1 MIRIL
6 VYLALLFAIA
16 AGFAWLADRPGEIA
30 LVWQGYEIR
39 TSLMVAAIA
48 FAALFVALAILFW
61 ILTTL
66 VRAPRLFGDWL
77 GGRRRDRGFRALSR
91 GMVAVGAGDVKLAR
105 RYALESRKI
114 LGAEPMTLL
123 LAAQPAQL
131 SGHAPAAR
139 TAFEAML
146 EDPETRL
153 LGLRGLFVEAERAGE
168 HEAARHFA
176 SEAHQSAP
184 ALAWAGQALFAYQAA
199 ASDWRGALETLGSNT
214 HAKLV
219 DRGESHRLRA
229 VLLTA
234 RGLGDEASNP
244 EEARAAALEA
254 VKLAPGLVP
263 AATLAARLSARN
275 SDYRRASKILEAA
288 WKVEPHPE
296 IAEAY
301 LNVRPGDAAGDRL
314 KRAEKLVTLRPMSA
328 ESHYA
333 LARAAFDARDF
344 AAARRALG
352 AVAESERTERYCLLM
367 AEIEEAE
374 GDRGRVREWLG
385 RALRAPRDPG
395 WMADGY
401 VFTAWAPVSPVSG
414 RIDAFEWRVP
424 TLSLG
429 GEERPLI
436 DLMPAPETSPAEM
449 PVLEAA
455 PVQRD
460 APADIRPASPGEPS
474 AMQPSRAA
482 NTGRDLPKAPI
493 PDDPGVED
501 PDKRIDPIHLQ

>member
-6 VYLALLFAIA
+6 VYLALLFAVA

-48 FAALFVALAILFW
+48 FAALFVALAILFS
-61 ILTTL
+61 ILTAL
-66 VRAPRLFGDWL
+66 IRAPRLFGDWL

-91 GMVAVGAGDVKLAR
+91 GMIAVGAGDVKRAR
-105 RYALESRKI
+105 RFALESRRI
-114 LGAEPMTLL
+114 LGTEPMTLL
-123 LAAQPAQL
+123 LAAQSAQL
-131 SGHAPAAR
+131 SGDAPAAR
-139 TAFEAML
+139 TAFETML

-153 LGLRGLFVEAERAGE
+153 LGLRGLFIEAERAGE

-176 SEAHQSAP
+176 SQAHAGAP
-184 ALAWAGQALFAYQAA
+184 ALAWAGEALFAYQAA
-199 ASDWRGALETLGSNT
+199 ASDWRGALETLGSNA

-219 DRGESHRLRA
+219 GRAEAHRLRA

-234 RGLGDEASNP
+234 RGLAGEASDP

-254 VKLAPGLVP
+254 VRLAPGLVP

-275 SDYRRASKILEAA
+275 GDYRRASKILEAA

-314 KRAEKLVTLRPMSA
+314 KRAEKLVALRPMSA
-328 ESHYA
+328 ESHYV
-333 LARAAFDARDF
+333 LARAAFDGRDF
-344 AAARRALG
+344 AAARKALG
-352 AVAESERTERYCLLM
+352 AVAEGERTERFCLLM

-401 VFTAWAPVSPVSG
+401 VFAAWAPVSPVSG
-414 RIDAFEWRVP
+414 RIDAFEWRAP
-424 TLSLG
+424 TLSIG
-429 GEERPLI
+429 GEERPVI
-436 DLMPAPETSPAEM
+436 DLAPTPETSPAEM
-449 PVLEAA
+449 PVIEAT
-455 PVQRD
+455 
-460 APADIRPASPGEPS
+460 PASRPAPSTPSDTRPPEP
-474 AMQPSRAA
+474 AIAEPARTAGAA
-482 NTGRDLPKAPI
+482 RDLPKAPI

>member
-6 VYLALLFAIA
+6 VYLALLFAVA

-61 ILTTL
+61 IVTTL

-123 LAAQPAQL
+123 LAAQSAQL
-131 SGHAPAAR
+131 SGDAPAAR

-455 PVQRD
+455 PVQRA
-460 APADIRPASPGEPS
+460 APPS
-474 AMQPSRAA
+474 APVEPAAVQPSRPA
-482 NTGRDLPKAPI
+482 NTSRDLPKAPI
-493 PDDPGVED
+493 PDDPGVDD

>member
-6 VYLALLFAIA
+6 VYLALLFAVA

-39 TSLMVAAIA
+39 SSLMVAAIA

-61 ILTTL
+61 IVTTL

-123 LAAQPAQL
+123 LAAQSAQL
-131 SGHAPAAR
+131 SGDAPAAR

-352 AVAESERTERYCLLM
+352 SVAESERTERYCLLM

-385 RALRAPRDPG
+385 RALRAPRDPS

-455 PVQRD
+455 PVQRA
-460 APADIRPASPGEPS
+460 APPSPPVEPA
-474 AMQPSRAA
+474 AVQPSRPVQA
-482 NTGRDLPKAPI
+482 GRDLPKAPI

>member
-6 VYLALLFAIA
+6 VYLALLFAVA

-61 ILTTL
+61 IVTTL

-91 GMVAVGAGDVKLAR
+91 GMIAVGAGDVKRAKR
-105 RYALESRKI
+105 FAVESRRI

-123 LAAQPAQL
+123 LAAQAAQL
-131 SGHAPAAR
+131 SGDAPAAR
-139 TAFEAML
+139 TAFETML

-153 LGLRGLFVEAERAGE
+153 LGLRGLYVEAERAGE

-176 SEAHQSAP
+176 SQAHASAP
-184 ALAWAGQALFAYQAA
+184 TLAWAGQALFAYQAA

-214 HAKLV
+214 HAKLI
-219 DRGESHRLRA
+219 DRSESHRLRA

-263 AATLAARLSARN
+263 AATLAARLTVRN
-275 SDYRRASKILEAA
+275 GDYRRASKILEAA
-288 WKVEPHPE
+288 WKIEPHPE
-296 IAEAY
+296 IADAY

-314 KRAEKLVTLRPMSA
+314 KRAEKLVALRPMSA
-328 ESHYA
+328 ESHYV

-344 AAARRALG
+344 AAARKALG
-352 AVAESERTERYCLLM
+352 AVGEGERTERYCLLM

-401 VFTAWAPVSPVSG
+401 VFAAWAPVSPVSG

-429 GEERPLI
+429 GEERPVI
-436 DLMPAPETSPAEM
+436 DLMPTPETSPAEM
-449 PVLEAA
+449 PVIEAA
-455 PVQRD
+455 PVQRA
-460 APADIRPASPGEPS
+460 APPSAPIEPVAAQSSRPAAS
-474 AMQPSRAA
+474 
-482 NTGRDLPKAPI
+482 GREVPKAPI

-501 PDKRIDPIHLQ
+501 PDKRVDPIHLQ

>member
-61 ILTTL
+61 IVTTL

-123 LAAQPAQL
+123 LAAQSAQL
-131 SGHAPAAR
+131 SGDAPAAR

-199 ASDWRGALETLGSNT
+199 ESDWRGALETLGSNT

-455 PVQRD
+455 PVQR
-460 APADIRPASPGEPS
+460 AVPPS
-474 AMQPSRAA
+474 APVEPAAVQSSRPVSA
-482 NTGRDLPKAPI
+482 GRDLPKAPI
-493 PDDPGVED
+493 PDDPGVDD